1 MASRPSTSPRAVA
14 RRVAK
19 LTALQYQLRI
29 ELKHVEPL
37 IWRRVL
43 VPENVTLARLHAI
56 LLGAMGW
63 GGGHLHEFRIARC
76 RYGIPDEEDWQE
88 GDPLFDER
96 RFRLKGLVESGAR
109 RFTYL
114 YDFGDGWEHSVKIED
129 LVPPSSNDALIRCIA
144 CENAGPPEDVG
155 GPDGY
160 AEFLTA
166 INNPAHEEHASML
179 RWVGG
184 PFDPAAFAIADANE
198 RLPTIKT

>member
-1 MASRPSTSPRAVA
+1 MAPRPSTSPRAVA

-56 LLGAMGW
+56 LLSAMGW

-76 RYGIPDEEDWQE
+76 RYGIPDEEDWPE
-88 GDPLFDER
+88 DDPLFDER

-114 YDFGDGWEHSVKIED
+114 YDFGDGWEHTIKVED
-129 LVPPSSNDALIRCIA
+129 IVVPQSDAQPIRCIA
-144 CENAGPPEDVG
+144 GENACPPEDVG

-166 INNPAHEEHASML
+166 INNPAHEEHSSML
-179 RWVGG
+179 RWAGG
-184 PFDPAAFAIADANE
+184 TFDPGAFNVADANE
-198 RLPTIKT
+198 RLATIKT